1 MIDAFLKYGVTSLR
15 YFTAKERNNQQ
26 VRFLTSRVSKR
37 KRGNRDRSNFSF
49 FMEKKLRCYIERRQC
64 IIKVNGQDY
73 PSKMCFEIKMDV
85 FLRRF
90 LHSPEFWKPE
100 GPISPRKSYP
110 RPDHL
115 RSRRLRDT
123 VRARSRTDCFKIQ
136 FVVDVST
143 SLQPPTRL
151 HIGTNSLKFEG
162 AHEREAGKGRERGR
176 KEHVGAILTTCAGR
190 TTPLHELAGKS

>member
-1 MIDAFLKYGVTSLR
+1 
-15 YFTAKERNNQQ
+15 
-26 VRFLTSRVSKR
+26 
-37 KRGNRDRSNFSF
+37 
-49 FMEKKLRCYIERRQC
+49 
-64 IIKVNGQDY
+64 
-73 PSKMCFEIKMDV
+73 MCFEIKMDV

-115 RSRRLRDT
+115 RSRRLRDM

-162 AHEREAGKGRERGR
+162 AHERERLEKGGRGR
-176 KEHVGAILTTCAGR
+176 GTRRCNPNYVR
-190 TTPLHELAGKS
+190 R

>member
-1 MIDAFLKYGVTSLR
+1 
-15 YFTAKERNNQQ
+15 
-26 VRFLTSRVSKR
+26 
-37 KRGNRDRSNFSF
+37 
-49 FMEKKLRCYIERRQC
+49 
-64 IIKVNGQDY
+64 
-73 PSKMCFEIKMDV
+73 MCFEIKMDV

-162 AHEREAGKGRERGR
+162 AHERERLEKGGRERGR
-176 KEHVGAILTTCAGR
+176 EEHVGAILTTYAGR